1 MRSTALAQ
9 IPVGVIVERRKA
21 KSMWVD
27 FLWRPVSVFVGNLSA
42 APWTPVCTEN
52 PSRVDG
58 ALESPKLAE

>member
-27 FLWRPVSVFVGNLSA
+27 FLWRPVSVFVGNPSA
-42 APWTPVCTEN
+42 APWTPLDTEPETN
-52 PSRVDG
+52 LFFAAKP
-58 ALESPKLAE
+58 